1 MKLRLLQVAISI
13 GLIALL
19 LWRVD
24 LNDVRA
30 SIAEIHPG
38 MALAVVALNAP
49 IALLLGVRS
58 QLVLRTLGARVPM
71 QLALPAAILGNV
83 AGSLTPASAGEL
95 LRAAVLRSHAEITVE
110 DALALVIYE
119 RAISVLLLA
128 LGTAVAAAFIF
139 LPVAAAIGITAALLP
154 VLAAPLAAGRLLR
167 HVRHGDVQHGFV
179 GRLRSAAGRLQTVF
193 RDVSLLAP
201 WSVITAGIF
210 ALIALQFWLLARGLD
225 DAVSPG
231 EAWLALGASQLAGI
245 VSLLPLGIGAA
256 DGTLAALLRR
266 AGMTFDQGAAVA
278 VLVRATITL
287 PLGLMA
293 IVSYIYLSWRGPR
306 GHTEPQ
312 TAPGER

>member
-24 LNDVRA
+24 LDDVRA
-30 SIAEIHPG
+30 SIAEIHTG
-38 MALAVVALNAP
+38 MALAVVALNVP
-49 IALLLGVRS
+49 IALLFGVRS
-58 QLVLRTLGARVPM
+58 RLVLRTLGAHVPM
-71 QLALPAAILGNV
+71 GLALPAAILGNV

-95 LRAAVLRSHAEITVE
+95 LRAAVLRSHAEIAGE

-119 RAISVLLLA
+119 RAVSGLLLA

-154 VLAAPLAAGRLLR
+154 VLAAPLAAGWLLR
-167 HVRHGDVQHGFV
+167 HVRQDDARSGFS
-179 GRLRSAAGRLQTVF
+179 GRLRSAAGRLQTAL
-193 RDVSLLAP
+193 RDVSLLTP
-201 WSVITAGIF
+201 WSLITACIF
-210 ALIALQFWLLARGLD
+210 ALTTLQFWLLARGLD

-245 VSLLPLGIGAA
+245 VSLLPLGIGAT

-293 IVSYIYLSWRGPR
+293 IVSYIYLSWHGPR